1 MPSKIPLEI
10 ALKTLCFLHRRGSI
24 SMAAKTYRASKR
36 CPWAKRWAG
45 RVGGSR
51 GFNGIFMGFSWLV
64 GGDWNYG

>member
-1 MPSKIPLEI
+1 
-10 ALKTLCFLHRRGSI
+10 
-24 SMAAKTYRASKR
+24 MAAKTYRASKR